1 MKGVENERGD
11 SRAQETRPA
20 DADALKGAP
29 ESMHVHAF
37 AKNGKPHNPKGETLH
52 APPGGQLAPG
62 KSSQPE
68 GCDPER
74 RTTRRVRLLGHKIP
88 LNPKGATKKTAKQE
102 GENHHTPLRT
112 AQPQARAAQPKGC
125 VALSA
130 TWIGTS
136 TRRSRTTRRVRHST
150 LPAMRPLRQTEPHN
164 PKGATLT
171 RRSVLRLR
179 EKEPAQ
185 PEGCDKM
192 NRASTRV
199 QTTTRRSASHSH

>member
-1 MKGVENERGD
+1 VTGVKNGRGD

-20 DADALKGAP
+20 DADDLKGAP

-37 AKNGKPHNPKGETLH
+37 AKSGTPHNPNGETLH
-52 APPGGQLAPG
+52 APPAGQLAPG

-74 RTTRRVRLLGHKIP
+74 RTTRRVRLLGDKKPH
-88 LNPKGATKKTAKQE
+88 NPKGATKKIVQQE
-102 GENHHTPLRT
+102 GENHHPPLRT

-130 TWIGTS
+130 TWIGVS
-136 TRRSRTTRRVRHST
+136 TRRSRTTWRVRHST

-164 PKGATLT
+164 PKGASLT
-171 RRSVLRLR
+171 RRSARR
-179 EKEPAQ
+179 SRQKKPAQ
-185 PEGCDKM
+185 SEGCDKLY
-192 NRASTRV
+192 RA
-199 QTTTRRSASHSH
+199 